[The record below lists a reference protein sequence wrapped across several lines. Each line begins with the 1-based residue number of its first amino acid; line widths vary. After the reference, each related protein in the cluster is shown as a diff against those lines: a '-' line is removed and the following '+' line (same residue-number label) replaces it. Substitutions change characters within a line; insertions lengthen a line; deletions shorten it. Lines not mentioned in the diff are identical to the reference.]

1 MGKKSKHRKLKKIS
15 KVKLEVKPTDHSNYF
30 YWGILVLVILLTV
43 SIRLRLLEIP
53 LERDE
58 GEFAYMGQLILQGIP
73 PYLLSYNMKLPGIY
87 AAYALI
93 MSVFGESVE
102 GVHLGFLFVNASTII
117 MVFLLV
123 RHLYDSYTGIIASA
137 SFAIL
142 SVSPSVL
149 GTSAHATH
157 FVLLPALGGIFLML
171 KAIDSGKLKHIFWSG
186 ILLGL
191 AFVMKQPG
199 IFFIIFAFLY
209 LLFSLFRREN
219 ASFYPLL
226 KQGTLFLFGAV
237 MPRGV
242 ACGVL

>member
-93 MSVFGESVE
+93 MSVFGQSVE
-102 GVHLGFLFVNASTII
+102 GIHLGFIVVNIATVF
-117 MVFLLV
+117 MVFLLTKL
-123 RHLYDSYTGIIASA
+123 LYDLYTGVIAAA

-149 GTSAHATH
+149 GTSAHAAH
-157 FVLLPALGGIFLML
+157 FVLLPALG
-171 KAIDSGKLKHIFWSG
+171 
-186 ILLGL
+186 
-191 AFVMKQPG
+191 
-199 IFFIIFAFLY
+199 
-209 LLFSLFRREN
+209 
-219 ASFYPLL
+219 
-226 KQGTLFLFGAV
+226 
-237 MPRGV
+237 
-242 ACGVL
+242 